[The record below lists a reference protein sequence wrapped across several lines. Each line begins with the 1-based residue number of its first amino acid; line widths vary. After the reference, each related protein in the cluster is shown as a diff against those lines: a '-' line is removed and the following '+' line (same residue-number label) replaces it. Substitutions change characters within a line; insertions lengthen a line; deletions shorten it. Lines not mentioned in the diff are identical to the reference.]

1 MTPEFLQTYKKEI
14 DKALKGLMEELLE
27 KDQSGTPL
35 GEGMEKA
42 LMAGGKRIRPVFCLL
57 GGEAG
62 GLLHES
68 VMPFAL
74 ALEMLHTY
82 SLVHDDLPAMD
93 DDSLRRGQPTSH
105 ILYGEG
111 QAILIGDA
119 LLTHGAA
126 QLLAPLPGIP
136 PERQLKAAAEVLE
149 AIGIGGMLGGQAAD
163 LKAEEGEAPD
173 STILSYIHRSKTGRL
188 LEASLVS
195 GGILAGADEALLR
208 DLSSYGAGF
217 GLVFQITDD
226 ILDLTA
232 STEVLGKPVGS
243 DEKNSK
249 LTYPA
254 VYGLEA
260 SRRMAEEE
268 VQRIAGLTAAWG
280 APGARLAALAAYLL
294 ERKN

>member
-1 MTPEFLQTYKKEI
+1 MTPEFLNEYKGKT
-14 DKALKGLMEELLE
+14 DQALKSLLQE
-27 KDQSGTPL
+27 MAGKDQSGTPL
-35 GEGMEKA
+35 WEGMEKA
-42 LMAGGKRIRPVFCLL
+42 LMAGGKRIRPIFCLL
-57 GGEAG
+57 GGEVG
-62 GLLHES
+62 GLSHED
-68 VMPFAL
+68 VIPFAL

-93 DDSLRRGQPTSH
+93 DDALRRGQPTSH

-136 PERQLKAAAEVLE
+136 PERQLRAASEVLD

-163 LKAEEGEAPD
+163 LKAEDEEVMDPAM
-173 STILSYIHRSKTGRL
+173 LAYIHRNKTGRL
-188 LEASLVS
+188 LEAALVS
-195 GGILAGADEALLR
+195 GAILAGADETVLGKLR
-208 DLSSYGAGF
+208 SYGEGF

-226 ILDLTA
+226 ILDRTA
-232 STEVLGKPVGS
+232 STEALGKPVGS

-254 VYGLEA
+254 VYGLEE
-260 SRRMAEEE
+260 SRRIAEEE
-268 VQRIAGLTAAWG
+268 SRRIADLAGSWG
-280 APGARLAALAAYLL
+280 APGVRLASLAAYLL